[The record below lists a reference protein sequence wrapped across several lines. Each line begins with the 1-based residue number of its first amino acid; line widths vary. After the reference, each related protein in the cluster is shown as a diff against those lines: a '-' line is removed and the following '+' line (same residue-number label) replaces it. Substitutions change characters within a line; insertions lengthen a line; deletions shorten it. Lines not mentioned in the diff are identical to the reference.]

1 MSRHNMIID
10 GRTVEFS
17 AGETILEVAEREGF
31 SIPSLCRGMGKHQ
44 ASCLLC
50 LVRDR
55 SSGAVLAACESRAT
69 DGMHIVTSDAEI
81 DALRK
86 RSMEFLLR
94 DHGGDCRAPCAL
106 ACPAG
111 LDVDRVIALHEKGL
125 DAEAADTL
133 YRAIPLPRVANALC
147 SAPCEAICTLGKNGG
162 TPVAVRALK
171 DALARAHGPAPCPAQ
186 TKGDILVVGSG
197 PTGLSA
203 LWTLSRSGYRV
214 TLADPGEIGH
224 TLFATG
230 NPNLS
235 EPLARKEVS
244 ALLAAAAPALL
255 SIAVTDA
262 NLPPPPGERWDA
274 VILATGT
281 PPFDDIP
288 PEWFTAFTA
297 KRKSVVAAF
306 ELGRLVALR
315 CVARL
320 EGGDVPERRIRH
332 YPSRLGAMTDA
343 ERSALVSR
351 RDEAASPFA
360 ASPVAEAGSA
370 DGQAATG
377 CLHCGCDGFSGCRMK
392 DAALAMGVSRPA
404 GSRLRDA
411 TTLITERC
419 GDLVYESAKCV
430 RCGLCVAAAATF
442 KPPFPL
448 AFGMRGIKTRLF
460 FDARNPADRATA
472 KFLSDVCPTAALRV
486 REGAEARKENEW

>member
-1 MSRHNMIID
+1 MSRHNMLID
-10 GRTVEFS
+10 GRTVEFF
-17 AGETILEVAEREGF
+17 AGETILEVAEREGVF
-31 SIPSLCRGMGKHQ
+31 IPSLCRGMGKHQ

-50 LVRDR
+50 LVRNR
-55 SSGAVLAACESRAT
+55 SSGAVLAACESCAT
-69 DGMHIVTSDAEI
+69 DGMDIVTSDPEV
-81 DALRK
+81 DVLRK
-86 RSMEFLLR
+86 RSMEFLLL

-111 LDVDRVIALHEKGL
+111 LDVDRVIALHERGL
-125 DAEAADTL
+125 DAEAAAVL

-171 DALARAHGPAPCPAQ
+171 DALARVHGPAPILER
-186 TKGDILVVGSG
+186 TKGDVLVVGSG

-214 TLADPGEIGH
+214 SLADPGEIGH
-224 TLFATG
+224 TLFDTG
-230 NPNLS
+230 NPNLP
-235 EPLARKEVS
+235 EPLAREEVS

-262 NLPPPPGERWDA
+262 KLPPPPGERWDA

-288 PEWFTAFTA
+288 PEWFTAFTG
-297 KRKSVVAAF
+297 KRRSVASAF
-306 ELGRLVALR
+306 EAGRAVAFA
-315 CVARL
+315 CIARL
-320 EGGDVPERRIRH
+320 EGEIPPARRIRH

-377 CLHCGCDGFSGCRMK
+377 CLHCGCEGFSGCRMK

-404 GSRLRDA
+404 GCRLRHA
-411 TTLITERC
+411 TTLIPEQC
-419 GDLVYESAKCV
+419 GDLLYESAKCI
-430 RCGLCVAAAATF
+430 RCGLCVAAAASLS
-442 KPPFPL
+442 PSYPL
-448 AFGMRGIKTRLF
+448 AFGMRGIETRLF
-460 FDARNPADRATA
+460 FDARNPADRPTA
-472 KFLSDVCPTAALRV
+472 KLLSDVCPTAALRL
-486 REGAEARKENEW
+486 REFAEARKENER

>member
-1 MSRHNMIID
+1 MIID

-17 AGETILEVAEREGF
+17 AGETILEVAEREGV

-55 SSGAVLAACESRAT
+55 LSGAVLAACESRAT
-69 DGMHIVTSDAEI
+69 DGMNIVTSEAEI

-111 LDVDRVIALHEKGL
+111 LDVDRVIALHERGL
-125 DAEAADTL
+125 DAEAADAL

-147 SAPCEAICTLGKNGG
+147 SAPCEAICALGKNGG

-171 DALARAHGPAPCPAQ
+171 DSLARSRGPSPRPAQ
-186 TKGDILVVGSG
+186 TKGDVLVVGSG

-214 TLADPGEIGH
+214 TLADSGEIGH

-230 NPNLS
+230 NPNLP
-235 EPLARKEVS
+235 EELAREEVS
-244 ALLAAAAPALL
+244 ALLAATAPALL
-255 SIAVTDA
+255 SIAITDA
-262 NLPPPPGERWDA
+262 TLPPPSRGRWDA
-274 VILATGT
+274 VVLATGT

-288 PEWFTAFTA
+288 PEWFTAFA
-297 KRKSVVAAF
+297 GKRKSVVAAF
-306 ELGRLVALR
+306 ELGRRVALA
-315 CVARL
+315 CIARL
-320 EGGDVPERRIRH
+320 EGGAAPAMRIRH
-332 YPSRLGAMTDA
+332 YPSRLGAISDA

-351 RDEAASPFA
+351 RDEAASSSTTA
-360 ASPVAEAGSA
+360 TV
-370 DGQAATG
+370 ATG
-377 CLHCGCDGFSGCRMK
+377 CLHCGCDGFSECRMK
-392 DAALAMGVSRPA
+392 DAALAMGISRPA

-411 TTLITERC
+411 ATLIPERC
-419 GDLVYESAKCV
+419 GDLLYESAKCI

-442 KPPFPL
+442 CPPFPL
-448 AFGMRGIKTRLF
+448 ALGMRGIKTRLF

-486 REGAEARKENEW
+486 REGVEAGKENEL

>member
-1 MSRHNMIID
+1 MSRHSMIID

-17 AGETILEVAEREGF
+17 TGETILEVAEREGV

-55 SSGAVLAACESRAT
+55 SSGAVLASCESRAT
-69 DGMHIVTSDAEI
+69 EGMDIVTSDPEV
-81 DALRK
+81 DELRK
-86 RSMEFLLR
+86 QSMEFLLR

-111 LDVDRVIALHEKGL
+111 LDVDRVIALHERGL
-125 DAEAADTL
+125 DAEATDVL

-147 SAPCEAICTLGKNGG
+147 SALCEAICTLGKNGG

-171 DALARAHGPAPCPAQ
+171 DSLARAHGPAPCPAQ
-186 TKGDILVVGSG
+186 TKGDILVVGGG

-214 TLADPGEIGH
+214 SLADSGEIGH

-230 NPNLS
+230 NPNLP
-235 EPLARKEVS
+235 EDLAREELS

-255 SIAVTDA
+255 PIAVTDA
-262 NLPPPPGERWDA
+262 KLPPSPGGRWDA

-288 PEWFTAFTA
+288 PEWFTAFTG

-306 ELGRLVALR
+306 EVGRLVALA
-315 CVARL
+315 CIARL
-320 EGGDVPERRIRH
+320 EGEEEPARRIRH
-332 YPSRLGAMTDA
+332 YPSRLGAITDA
-343 ERSALVSR
+343 EGSALVSR
-351 RDEAASPFA
+351 RDEAASR
-360 ASPVAEAGSA
+360 STIVT
-370 DGQAATG
+370 AATG

-392 DAALAMGVSRPA
+392 EASLAMGVSRPV
-404 GSRLRDA
+404 GNRLRDA
-411 TTLITERC
+411 ATLIPERC
-419 GDLVYESAKCV
+419 GDLVYESAKCI
-430 RCGLCVAAAATF
+430 RCGLCVAAAASVS
-442 KPPFPL
+442 PPFPL

-486 REGAEARKENEW
+486 REVAEARKENER